1 VTDTETDPLQVRQPP
16 AGLTRAERRAW
27 REDEAVRISEL
38 SCEGRAVVAATPP
51 RGLGRAGRR
60 VWRKSDRANR
70 AAALHVEAART
81 ESDRYVGALVL
92 LVLLAAVAAWRVLA
106 AGSAP
111 EAAPA
116 PRAPSPVTYQAAPT
130 PTTTA
135 AAAGG
140 PRETVLAWFT
150 AVCPSTPEDPQSAR
164 LARSAGLMTPAAWAA
179 IDHTPTPAGSA
190 WSCSNVTVTMGPAT
204 TGQAVA
210 AYSADV
216 ITGQGTQT
224 VRATRTV
231 EQQPDGTWLVGPLA
245 AAG

>member
-1 VTDTETDPLQVRQPP
+1 MTDTETDPLRVRQPP
-16 AGLTRAERRAW
+16 AGLSRAERRVW
-27 REDEAVRISEL
+27 REDEAVRISAL
-38 SCEGRAVVAATPP
+38 SREGRAVVAATPP

-60 VWRKSDRANR
+60 VWRQSDRANR
-70 AAALHVEAART
+70 AAALQVEEART

-92 LVLLAAVAAWRVLA
+92 LVLLAAVVVWRVLA

-111 EAAPA
+111 DAAPA
-116 PRAPSPVTYQAAPT
+116 PAAPSPVTYQAAPT

-135 AAAGG
+135 AAAG

-150 AVCPSTPEDPQSAR
+150 AVCPSTTEDPQSAR
-164 LARSAGLMTPAAWAA
+164 LARSAGLMTQAAWAA
-179 IDHTPTPAGSA
+179 IDHSPTPAGSA

-216 ITGQGTQT
+216 TTGQGTQT

-245 AAG
+245 TAG

>member
-1 VTDTETDPLQVRQPP
+1 MTDTETDPLRVRQPP
-16 AGLTRAERRAW
+16 AGLSRAERRVW
-27 REDEAVRISEL
+27 REDEAARISAL

-60 VWRKSDRANR
+60 VWRQSDRANR
-70 AAALHVEAART
+70 AAALQVEEART

-92 LVLLAAVAAWRVLA
+92 LVLLAAVVVWRVLA
-106 AGSAP
+106 GGSAP
-111 EAAPA
+111 DAAPA
-116 PRAPSPVTYQAAPT
+116 PAAPSPVTYQAAPT
-130 PTTTA
+130 PTTTGA
-135 AAAGG
+135 AAG

-150 AVCPSTPEDPQSAR
+150 AVCPSTPQDPQSAR

-179 IDHTPTPAGSA
+179 IDHTPTPAGPG

-216 ITGQGTQT
+216 TTGQGTQT

-245 AAG
+245 TAG